1 MQKSKGFTIIEL
13 IVVIAIIAVLAAIV
27 LVNVTQY
34 ITKGKNSAIEGNLTS
49 LLTNAAAYYDATSTF
64 AGFENNIITGCGIST
79 TAGPIYTAIKNAGST
94 LVCEV
99 NSNTGTV
106 GSTWCGC
113 ALLNVT
119 TGVQAGTVFCVDST
133 GVKKTSAAGTTCATV
148 CPSGDA
154 VCK

>member
-64 AGFENNIITGCGIST
+64 NGFQNNTTTGCGIST
-79 TAGPIYTAIKNAGST
+79 ATGPIYTAIKNASSLLTCSVST
-94 LVCEV
+94 DGA
-99 NSNTGTV
+99 S
-106 GSTWCGC
+106 WCGC
-113 ALLNVT
+113 APLNVT
-119 TGVQAGTVFCVDST
+119 TGVPASTVFCVDSS
-133 GVKKTSAAGTTCATV
+133 GVKKTTTPSCATACPAAGLCV
-148 CPSGDA
+148 
-154 VCK
+154 